1 MPSFGKTSA
10 ARLATCHP
18 EIQRL
23 MNEVIKRVD
32 ITILCGHRGELEQNA
47 AFANHTSQLRWPKGK
62 HNKTP
67 AMAVDIARYPVNWN
81 DEAGFH
87 SLAVIVK
94 QVADE
99 LNIPIKWGG
108 DWVSFHDLPHYE
120 L

>member
-1 MPSFGKTSA
+1 
-10 ARLATCHP
+10 
-18 EIQRL
+18 
-23 MNEVIKRVD
+23 
-32 ITILCGHRGELEQNA
+32 
-47 AFANHTSQLRWPKGK
+47 
-62 HNKTP
+62 
-67 AMAVDIARYPVNWN
+67 MAVDIARYPVNWN